1 MNSNPIHA
9 KNLGELLNVYN
20 YECNKIR
27 DQYQVLREENIVEL
41 FKSAKFLM
49 EE

>member
-1 MNSNPIHA
+1 MNSNTIHA

-20 YECNKIR
+20 NECHKIYA
-27 DQYQVLREENIVEL
+27 QYQVLQHENIVEL
-41 FKSAKFLM
+41 FKSTKFIM